1 MRLTENCTYY
11 SAWIKNVGIKS
22 QKQSYVDN
30 ILQLWKLLKDD
41 YSEKK
46 P

>member
-1 MRLTENCTYY
+1 MRLTENCTFY
-11 SAWIKNVGIKS
+11 SVRINNVGIKS

-46 P
+46 S